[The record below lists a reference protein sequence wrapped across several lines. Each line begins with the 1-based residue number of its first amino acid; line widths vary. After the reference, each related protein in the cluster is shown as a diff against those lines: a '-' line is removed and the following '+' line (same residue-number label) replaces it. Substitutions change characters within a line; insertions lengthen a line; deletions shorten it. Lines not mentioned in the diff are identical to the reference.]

1 MVFAPFSANKSAEQG
16 RTNELK
22 LVERERDKGIE
33 KNTGDRCKQRIE
45 GKGAKKQTRILID
58 QLARL

>member
-1 MVFAPFSANKSAEQG
+1 LVFAPFSANKSAEQG

-33 KNTGDRCKQRIE
+33 KNTGDGCKQRIE
-45 GKGAKKQTRILID
+45 GKRG
-58 QLARL
+58 